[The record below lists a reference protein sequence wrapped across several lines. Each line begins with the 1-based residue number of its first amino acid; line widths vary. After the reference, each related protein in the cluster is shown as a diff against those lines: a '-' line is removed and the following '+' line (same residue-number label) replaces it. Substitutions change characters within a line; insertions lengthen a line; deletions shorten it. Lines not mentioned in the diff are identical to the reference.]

1 MENPLLRRSYYLFL
15 FFSLVGLVFYTGFL
29 FGNRE
34 KINSQDN
41 NITVTNPNGQ
51 SLNTISRIQQRPVQ
65 GTSNGRTVENFGQ
78 MFFLVNKKNQT
89 EIVINLERVPALIGT
104 SPKQVAVPLELKVEI
119 ARRVKDTDGAETYA
133 YESINLESRINSII
147 SLSEPVNGLR
157 SATFSGFVQE
167 PIIDQTTRRGN
178 IERIVLRSVD
188 SEVNNIFVD
197 IDSDLPLK
205 IRGSLE
211 AKIPGQPAPFFW
223 IKL

>member
-1 MENPLLRRSYYLFL
+1 MENPLIRRSYYLFL

-34 KINSQDN
+34 KVNSQDS
-41 NITVTNPNGQ
+41 NISITNPNGQ

-65 GTSNGRTVENFGQ
+65 GSSNGKTIENFGQ

-89 EIVINLERVPALIGT
+89 EIVINLERVPAIIGT
-104 SPKQVAVPLELKVEI
+104 SPKQIAVPLELKVEI
-119 ARRVKDTDGAETYA
+119 ARRIKDTDGVETYS
-133 YESINLESRINSII
+133 YESLSLENRANSII
-147 SLSEPVNGLR
+147 SLGEPVSGLR
-157 SATFSGFVQE
+157 SATFSGFIQE
-167 PIIDQTTRRGN
+167 PVIDPTGKKGN

-197 IDSDLPLK
+197 TDSDLPLK
-205 IRGSLE
+205 IRGVVE
-211 AKIPGQPAPFFW
+211 AKIAGQPAPFFW